1 MTKETEQNVVTGHLD
16 KKKLIWF
23 LITALVTL
31 IIWNLPSACFG
42 IAGLT
47 VVQQRVIAIF
57 VMAVMLWITEAIPAW
72 ATSIAI
78 IFVLLFCVSNSSF
91 NFLQGNEGQYGQ
103 LLDSVGIMACFA
115 DPTIILFLGGFI
127 LAIAATKS
135 GLDVWMAKT
144 LIKPFGK
151 KSENVLLGFL
161 LITGVFSMFISNTA
175 TAAMMLTFLTPVFK
189 ALPANGKGRIALT
202 MSIPIGA
209 NLGGMGTP
217 IGTPPN
223 AFAYKVLNDPA
234 GLNMQIGF
242 GQWMMIMAPLVIVLL
257 LIAWVVLK
265 KFFPFTQKTIELN
278 IQGDMS
284 HNWRTAVV
292 GITFAVTILLWIM
305 GKYVGVNS
313 NTVAMLPIAVFAI
326 TGVITAKDLQKID
339 WGVIWM
345 VAGGFALG
353 LALNGTGLAKVA
365 IQAIPFGA
373 WSPIVILIIAGLVCY
388 FLSNFI
394 SNTATAALMIP
405 ILTVVCEGMGDKL
418 SVIGGTSTMLIGIA
432 VAASAAM
439 TLPISTPPNAIAYST
454 GLIDQKDMAKT
465 GIIVGFLTLV
475 IGFALLIVVGKAGI
489 F

>member
-365 IQAIPFGA
+365 IQAIPFGE

-454 GLIDQKDMAKT
+454 GLIDQKDMAKA
-465 GIIVGFLTLV
+465 GIVVGFLTLI
-475 IGFALLIVVGKAGI
+475 IGFALLVVVGKAGI